1 MMSMMSQILKKHFIK
16 SGMGY
21 SKWECIRGEWNGSS
35 LFWMEWVI
43 HSMHGRGVW
52 IEMRSPPLPLP
63 LCSSSL
69 ALMTKMMMCR
79 THPSQAHGC
88 KWAAYLMQ
96 EMFNNAGS
104 LGLTVPCHNA
114 GLSGYY
120 QAPSVHLPNL
130 LTPIIIN
137 YPSLLKLFIIS
148 INEFFLLQQ
157 IFPSCSYLEC
167 KVDSS

>member
-1 MMSMMSQILKKHFIK
+1 MFHPETLGQFPSIPVPNSVKENNKERVQIKMMSMMSQILKKHFIK

-120 QAPSVHLPNL
+120 QAPSIHAPAFWHLL
-130 LTPIIIN
+130 L
-137 YPSLLKLFIIS
+137 
-148 INEFFLLQQ
+148 
-157 IFPSCSYLEC
+157 
-167 KVDSS
+167 